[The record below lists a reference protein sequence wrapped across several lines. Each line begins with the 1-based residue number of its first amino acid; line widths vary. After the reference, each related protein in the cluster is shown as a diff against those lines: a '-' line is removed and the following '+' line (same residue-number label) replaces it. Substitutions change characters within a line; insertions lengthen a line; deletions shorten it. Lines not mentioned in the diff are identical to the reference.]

1 MKKSMSTLFTMAAAL
16 ALAACAAKPN
26 PDTAPPSNPTPEP
39 APVVAEPAPEPTPE
53 PEKPAEPAPPPAPTK
68 DIVDT
73 ATEAGNFK
81 TLLQAI
87 DTAGLKDTLKGPGP
101 FTVFAPNDE
110 AFAKLP
116 KADLDKLLKNKK
128 NLAALLN
135 YHVVSGAA
143 VKSTEAA
150 AMPTAKTVN
159 GAEIAIDASNGV
171 KLNGTATVVSADIM
185 TTNGV
190 IHVIDTVLTV
200 PKPGKG
206 PKAVKA
212 ADAPAKDAKEPAK

>member
-1 MKKSMSTLFTMAAAL
+1 MKKSMTSLFTMAAAL
-16 ALAACAAKPN
+16 ALAACAAKPS
-26 PDTAPPSNPTPEP
+26 PDTAPPTETPAPEP
-39 APVVAEPAPEPTPE
+39 APVAAEPTPE
-53 PEKPAEPAPPPAPTK
+53 PEPAKPAEPPPPPAPTK

-73 ATEAGNFK
+73 ATEAGTFT
-81 TLLQAI
+81 TLLKAVE
-87 DTAGLKDTLKGPGP
+87 TAGLKDTLKGPGP

-116 KADLDKLLKNKK
+116 KGELDKLLKNKK
-128 NLAALLN
+128 KLAEVLN

-143 VKSTEAA
+143 VKSSEAA

-171 KLNGTATVVSADIM
+171 KLNGTATVVSADIA

-190 IHVIDTVLTV
+190 IHVIDTVLM
-200 PKPGKG
+200 P
-206 PKAVKA
+206 PKAGAKPKADKA
-212 ADAPAKDAKEPAK
+212 AAKEPAPAK

>member
-1 MKKSMSTLFTMAAAL
+1 MKKSMTSLFTMAAAL

-26 PDTAPPSNPTPEP
+26 PDTAPPTDT
-39 APVVAEPAPEPTPE
+39 PAPEPMPVEATPPPE
-53 PEKPAEPAPPPAPTK
+53 PEPAKPAEPPPPPAPTK

-73 ATEAGNFK
+73 ATEAGTFT
-81 TLLQAI
+81 TLLKAI

-116 KADLDKLLKNKK
+116 KAELDKLLKNKK
-128 NLAALLN
+128 KLADLLN
-135 YHVVSGAA
+135 YHVISGAA
-143 VKSTEAA
+143 VKSTEAS

-171 KLNGTATVVSADIM
+171 KLNGTATVVSADIA

-200 PKPGKG
+200 PKAGKA
-206 PKAVKA
+206 PKADKA
-212 ADAPAKDAKEPAK
+212 AAKEAAPAK

>member
-1 MKKSMSTLFTMAAAL
+1 MKKSMTSLFTMAAAL

-26 PDTAPPSNPTPEP
+26 PDTAPPTETPAPEP
-39 APVVAEPAPEPTPE
+39 APVVAEPTPAPEPAKPE
-53 PEKPAEPAPPPAPTK
+53 EPPPPPAPTK

-73 ATEAGNFK
+73 ATEAGTFT
-81 TLLQAI
+81 TLLKAVEA
-87 DTAGLKDTLKGPGP
+87 AGLKDTLKGPGP

-116 KADLDKLLKNKK
+116 KGELDKLLRNKK
-128 NLAALLN
+128 KLAEVLN

-150 AMPTAKTVN
+150 AMPSAKTVN
-159 GAEIAIDASNGV
+159 GAEIAIDASSGV

-190 IHVIDTVLTV
+190 IHVIDNVLM
-200 PKPGKG
+200 P
-206 PKAVKA
+206 PKAGAKPKA
-212 ADAPAKDAKEPAK
+212 DKVTAKEPAPAK